1 MTKGAKIGI
10 GVGILG
16 AGVGAYFLIQYLILK
31 KRYNTTLSPADASI
45 IIKQQAEKSTGEII
59 PDEITENADLNKGT
73 EVQDSTNIIPQNEIE
88 PEIAPEDNFYYDY
101 SSDFDLYSA
110 W

>member
-1 MTKGAKIGI
+1 MTKAVKIGI

-16 AGVGAYFLIQYLILK
+16 AGVGTYFLIQYLRLK

-45 IIKQQAEKSTGEII
+45 VIKQQAEKSTGQII
-59 PDEITENADLNKGT
+59 PDDITKNADLNKGT
-73 EVQDSTNIIPQNEIE
+73 ETEDSTDAAPVYDKQ
-88 PEIAPEDNFYYDY
+88 PEAAPEDTTDY
-101 SSDFDLYSA
+101 LSDFDLYGS

>member
-16 AGVGAYFLIQYLILK
+16 AGVGAYFLIQYLMLK
-31 KRYNTTLSPADASI
+31 KRYNTTLSPADAAI
-45 IIKQQAEKSTGEII
+45 IIKQQGENSTGEII
-59 PDEITENADLNKGT
+59 PDDITKNADLNKGT
-73 EVQDSTNIIPQNEIE
+73 ETQDSTDIISKIE
-88 PEIAPEDNFYYDY
+88 PETAPEDNFYYDY